1 MSSVHEIRC
10 RLLFEQLE
18 QWVKKLSGE
27 ERVAPDAAQELTVRL
42 LAMAVMLLKQHGA
55 KRRRRCRCCACRR
68 WNWRFWKKRPQCTV
82 CSVLDFVMGQ
92 ELAVVWWRLFGSMG
106 RRASWRRCEGDLS
119 VASARAQEPCNTAR
133 RSAATAGSVDNLSRS
148 SAGVTVTSVRPVATT
163 GYPTC
168 ACRPSLPGLKSR
180 QSVPHRDSAIP
191 TRADGRRG
199 RRR

>member
-27 ERVAPDAAQELTVRL
+27 ERVAPDAVQELTVRL

-68 WNWRFWKKRPQCTV
+68 WNWRFWKKRPQCAV

-92 ELAVVWWRLFGSMG
+92 ELAVVWWRLFGSTG
-106 RRASWRRCEGDLS
+106 RRASLEEVRGWMKRH
-119 VASARAQEPCNTAR
+119 
-133 RSAATAGSVDNLSRS
+133 SRS
-148 SAGVTVTSVRPVATT
+148 VS
-163 GYPTC
+163 
-168 ACRPSLPGLKSR
+168 
-180 QSVPHRDSAIP
+180 
-191 TRADGRRG
+191 
-199 RRR
+199 